1 MRFAGNKVF
10 PMLQLRYRK
19 YDLPFEHPFAIS
31 KGLKT
36 HQPTLIL
43 SLGLGQLTGY
53 GEATEIGYYN
63 AEVDQMIVLLEKN
76 RAVIERYALN
86 GPERFWHFLHHL
98 LPGQPFLMAAL
109 DMAGWDLWA
118 QLNRRPLYSV
128 IGLQWKNIPLTDY
141 TIGLGSPDAIAER
154 VRQKPFPVYKLKV
167 GGAQD
172 LAALEA
178 LRSVTDAVIRI
189 DANEAWTLEEAKAM
203 LPQLERL
210 GIELIE
216 QPLHRD
222 DREGMLAL
230 RQLTSIPLIADEACR
245 EEKDTAA
252 CLELYDGINIKLA
265 KCGGITPALHIIRAA
280 KKAGKKVMLGGMCE
294 TVVGSTLLA
303 HLLPL
308 ADYADIDG
316 PLLLQE
322 NVGKGLVYDQALIS
336 VPNRPGSGILM

>member
-1 MRFAGNKVF
+1 
-10 PMLQLRYRK
+10 MLQLRYRK

-76 RAVIERYALN
+76 RAVLERYALN

-141 TIGLGSPDAIAER
+141 TIGLSSPEAIAER
-154 VRQKPFPVYKLKV
+154 VRQRPFPVYKLKV

-178 LRSVTDAVIRI
+178 LRSATDAAVRI
-189 DANEAWTLEEAKAM
+189 DANEAWTLEDAKAM

-210 GIELIE
+210 GVELIE

-265 KCGGITPALHIIRAA
+265 KCGGITPALHMIRAA

-322 NVGKGLVYDQALIS
+322 NIGKGLVYDQALIS